1 MYESKY
7 LQFTINGDSVSV
19 SGKTFHVRNELRTLG
34 GTWDARRSVW
44 TIPLSVYSGT
54 MKNDLIS
61 IVTRVMDTEAR
72 ERKRKRQEEKDYE
85 IFRESVLAKPVNDR
99 TEFEKNWLKI
109 DDEQLKRDAEKIAKV
124 KKDRVLEAL
133 AESATTGKYHW
144 ICCENCDV
152 VDWSRGITCCR
163 AHGSDGYSVR
173 VYGRLY
179 TGD

>member
-1 MYESKY
+1 MSESKY

-34 GTWDARRSVW
+34 GTWDPRRSVW

-54 MKNDLIS
+54 LKADLIS
-61 IVTRVMDTEAR
+61 TVTEGMAKEKGLKEDTT
-72 ERKRKRQEEKDYE
+72 K
-85 IFRESVLAKPVNDR
+85 
-99 TEFEKNWLKI
+99 KNRILS
-109 DDEQLKRDAEKIAKV
+109 
-124 KKDRVLEAL
+124 AL
-133 AESATTGKYHW
+133 AEKAVTGKYHW

-152 VDWSRGITCCR
+152 MDWSRGITCCR

-173 VYGRLY
+173 VYGKLY

>member
-1 MYESKY
+1 MSESKY

-34 GTWDARRSVW
+34 GRWDPRHSVW

-54 MKNDLIS
+54 LKADLIS
-61 IVTRVMDTEAR
+61 TVTEGMAKEKALKEDTT
-72 ERKRKRQEEKDYE
+72 K
-85 IFRESVLAKPVNDR
+85 
-99 TEFEKNWLKI
+99 KN
-109 DDEQLKRDAEKIAKV
+109 
-124 KKDRVLEAL
+124 RVLEAL
-133 AESATTGKYHW
+133 AEKAVTGKYHW
-144 ICCENCDV
+144 ICCENCTV
-152 VDWSRGITCCR
+152 VDWSRGITSCR